1 MTRLVAALVALLILP
16 VNLPAQATV
25 PQADVIYMWE
35 SGGLAAGTLGRIA
48 EVADRHG
55 ASVSVEH
62 RGTIQLLSVTRGDEL
77 VQSAP
82 EGFVIPMAALAID
95 RAASRSVVGSTV
107 SEALDRGEVV
117 MGWSSAS
124 LRGAVV
130 GDVVTFTGWDGS
142 TQKLPIGAIVPD
154 VRVRSAEMIFSIET
168 AERFG
173 FSRLSSVT
181 LWGFADGAALYR
193 DLEITFAGEFV
204 GIDPDQGRNPD
215 DVLSDVAAKRQFGEF
230 AYRATGPGDKI
241 QIDPVWVAANIITV
255 NLPIL
260 GTFKCHRSMLPYL
273 EHALDEAIDAGLGSV
288 IDPVDFQLA
297 GGCYNARL
305 IRGGDKGGAI
315 SRHSWGIAVDFN
327 PSTNRYG
334 GAVVMDPRL
343 AEIFHKWGFAWG
355 GGWVYPDGG
364 HFEWT
369 RLPAS
374 IVDT

>member
-1 MTRLVAALVALLILP
+1 MTRLVAGLVALLIFS
-16 VNLPAQATV
+16 VSLPAQATV
-25 PQADVIYMWE
+25 PEADVIYVWE
-35 SGGLAAGTLGRIA
+35 SGGLTPETLGRIE
-48 EVADRHG
+48 EVADRYG

-62 RGTIQLLSVTRGDEL
+62 RGTIQLLSVARGDEP

-82 EGFVIPMAALAID
+82 DGYVIPMAALALD
-95 RAASRSVVGSTV
+95 PTDSRSVVGSAV
-107 SEALDRGEVV
+107 SAALERGEVV
-117 MGWSSAS
+117 MGRSSAR
-124 LRGAVV
+124 LRGAMV
-130 GDVVTFTGWDGS
+130 GDVVTFTGWDSS
-142 TQKLPIGAIVPD
+142 TQKLPIGAIVAD
-154 VRVRSAEMIFSIET
+154 NRVRSAELIFSIET

-173 FSRLSSVT
+173 FSRPSSVT
-181 LWGFADGAALYR
+181 LGGFADRSALYR
-193 DLEITFAGEFV
+193 DLEVTFVGEFV
-204 GIDPDQGRNPD
+204 GIDPDPGRGVD
-215 DVLSDVAAKRQFGEF
+215 DVLSDIAAKRQFGEF
-230 AYRATGPGDKI
+230 AYRLTGPGDKI
-241 QIDPVWVAANIITV
+241 RIDPEWVAVNIVTV

-288 IDPVDFQLA
+288 IDPVDFQRA